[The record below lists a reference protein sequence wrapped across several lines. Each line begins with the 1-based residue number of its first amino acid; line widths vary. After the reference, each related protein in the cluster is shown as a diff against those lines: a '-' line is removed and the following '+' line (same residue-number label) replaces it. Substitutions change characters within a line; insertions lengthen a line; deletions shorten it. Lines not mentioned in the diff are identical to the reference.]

1 MNLVSINVIS
11 ILVFLFTFVIYK
23 LDLFNFSVQLMYKF
37 TRIMKKKNIKETKM
51 KEIKTYKTKN
61 KK

>member
-51 KEIKTYKTKN
+51 KEIKER
-61 KK
+61 

>member
-1 MNLVSINVIS
+1 M
-11 ILVFLFTFVIYK
+11 YK